1 MTQQYLLSKIE
12 ELEKKQKE
20 QEKKQKE
27 QDEKI
32 TYIEDMLKMLT
43 DGTV

>member
-12 ELEKKQKE
+12 EL
-20 QEKKQKE
+20 EKKQKE